1 MKHIL
6 TFILFAILL
15 LPLEGQGIL
24 RANPFYTAQPPKT
37 YISVLN
43 DGDTWAWYKA
53 DADNI
58 TTDGQDS
65 VTVWNNAL
73 GDAPDLTNGTNTKR
87 KPVFHGDSVI
97 FDGTNS
103 VLFYLNT
110 VLAQPIT
117 IYMVLNQ
124 LAAPLGFEDGNRIIG
139 GTGVY
144 LTQWLSSPK
153 IAAYAGSTGSSIA
166 GPAIGTRGL
175 VTLILNGDNGYLQV
189 NDDDPAADATYG
201 TNSFTGLYVG
211 SNEYTIPSAMASNIS
226 VSEIIIRSIND
237 SVDDMALIKAYLQNK
252 YGL

>member
-1 MKHIL
+1 MKKIL
-6 TFILFAILL
+6 SFILFALLL

-24 RANPFYTAQPPKT
+24 RANPFYSASKRT
-37 YISVLN
+37 YLTVLN

-87 KPVFHGDSVI
+87 KPVFHGASVI

-103 VLFYLNT
+103 VLFYLTT

-139 GTGVY
+139 GTSVY

-153 IAAYAGSTGSSIA
+153 ITAYAGSSGSSIA

-175 VTLILNGDNGYLQV
+175 VTLILDGDNGYLQT
-189 NDDDPAADATYG
+189 NDDTPAADATYG
-201 TNSFTGLYVG
+201 TNSFTGLFVG

>member
-1 MKHIL
+1 MKKIL
-6 TFILFAILL
+6 SLILFALLL

-24 RANPFYTAQPPKT
+24 RANPFYSASERT
-37 YISVLN
+37 YATVLN

-73 GDAPDLTNGTNTKR
+73 GDAPDLTNGTKTKR

-103 VLFYLNT
+103 VLFYETT

-124 LAAPLGFEDGNRIIG
+124 LAAPLGWEDENMIIAGNS
-139 GTGVY
+139 Y
-144 LTQWLSSPK
+144 LKQNSASPN
-153 IAAYAGSTGSSIA
+153 ITAYAGSSGSTIA
-166 GPAIGTRGL
+166 GPAIGVRGL
-175 VTLILNGDNGYLQV
+175 VTLVFDGDNGYLQT
-189 NDDDPAADATYG
+189 NDDTSAADATYG
-201 TNSFTGLYVG
+201 TNGLTGLIVG
-211 SNEYTIPSAMASNIS
+211 NNATTSPSTSASNIS
-226 VSEIIIRSIND
+226 VSEIIIRSAHD
-237 SVDDMALIKAYLQNK
+237 TEGDMALLKAYLQNK